1 MSSTANL
8 RRIQNE
14 IKNLQLKTSEYDKM
28 FKIDMVDDDMY
39 HWNVTLY
46 GPEDSLYEGFE
57 FKLDTLLPNAYPFE
71 PPRVKFITPIQHVNI
86 NNNGDICLDI
96 LKNNW
101 SASQNMTSVMISI
114 IALLSQP
121 NTDDPLNAEL
131 GELHRR
137 NKKEYANRIK
147 NSCKK
152 NCKKI
157 VDV

>member
-1 MSSTANL
+1 MTSTANL

-14 IKNLQLKTSEYDKM
+14 IKNLQLKAAEYEKM
-28 FKIDMVDDDMY
+28 FKINMVDDDMY

-46 GPEDSLYEGFE
+46 GPEDSLYSGYE
-57 FKLDTLLPNAYPFE
+57 FQLDTLLPNTYPFE
-71 PPRVKFITPIQHVNI
+71 PPRVKFLTSIQHVNI

-121 NTDDPLNAEL
+121 NTDDPLNHEL
-131 GELHRR
+131 GELYRK
-137 NKKEYANRIK
+137 NKTLYADRIK
-147 NSCKK
+147 DNCKK
-152 NCKKI
+152 HCKKI
-157 VDV
+157 VVV